1 MVFVAL
7 LHTPSTVAET
17 RFKKLMKKVGSEA
30 YDGMKSILDDVV
42 SETVKKSV
50 FGG

>member
-1 MVFVAL
+1 
-7 LHTPSTVAET
+7 
-17 RFKKLMKKVGSEA
+17 MKKVGSEA